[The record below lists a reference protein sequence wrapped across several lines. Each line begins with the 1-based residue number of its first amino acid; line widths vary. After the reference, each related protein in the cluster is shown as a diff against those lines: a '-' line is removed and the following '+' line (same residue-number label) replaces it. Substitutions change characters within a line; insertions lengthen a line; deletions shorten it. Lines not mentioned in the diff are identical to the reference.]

1 MKRCLVILGLL
12 GCGVAAVSRAQM
24 PAQMGPPSMA
34 GDIKQAYNAI
44 KTNLTLAAEKMPA
57 DGYDF
62 QPSKE
67 ERNFGGWVA
76 HVADS
81 QIATC
86 TRITGTNATP
96 NAASKTSRADL
107 IAALKASFD
116 ACDPVYGALTDANA
130 AEPVSAGR
138 AQRPRLTLLAGNIA
152 HDNECYGSM
161 AVYLRLKGIV
171 PPSTEAM
178 GQMQM
183 PAGGQM
189 GNMPGMGRGQ
199 MPPAGR

>member
-1 MKRCLVILGLL
+1 MKRSLVILSLL
-12 GCGVAAVSRAQM
+12 GCCLAAASCAQM
-24 PAQMGPPSMA
+24 PAQMGPPSMS
-34 GDIKQAYNAI
+34 GDIKQAYNQI

-57 DGYDF
+57 DGYNF
-62 QPSKE
+62 QPTKE
-67 ERNFGGWVA
+67 ERNFGAWVA

-81 QIATC
+81 QMTTC
-86 TRITGTNATP
+86 SRISGTAVTP

-116 ACDPVYGALTDANA
+116 ACDPVYAALTDANA
-130 AEPVSAGR
+130 AEGVAAGR
-138 AQRPRLTLLAGNIA
+138 AQRPRLTVLAGNIA

-178 GQMQM
+178 GQMPGMQM
-183 PAGGQM
+183 P
-189 GNMPGMGRGQ
+189 GRGQ
-199 MPPAGR
+199 MPPAGQAPPNR

>member
-1 MKRCLVILGLL
+1 MKRAIVSLSLAGCFLG
-12 GCGVAAVSRAQM
+12 AAAWAQM

-34 GDIKQAYNAI
+34 ADIKQAYNAI
-44 KTNLTLAAEKMPA
+44 KNNLTLAAEKMPGDA
-57 DGYDF
+57 YSF
-62 QPSKE
+62 QPTKE

-81 QIATC
+81 QLATC
-86 TRITGTNATP
+86 ARVAGSSATP
-96 NAASKTSRADL
+96 NAASKTSKADL

-116 ACDPVYGALTDANA
+116 ACDPVYAALTDGNA
-130 AEPVSAGR
+130 AEAVAAGR
-138 AQRPRLTLLAGNIA
+138 AQRPRLTVLAGNIA

-178 GQMQM
+178 GQMPGMQ
-183 PAGGQM
+183 
-189 GNMPGMGRGQ
+189 NMPGMQ
-199 MPPAGR
+199 MPPNR